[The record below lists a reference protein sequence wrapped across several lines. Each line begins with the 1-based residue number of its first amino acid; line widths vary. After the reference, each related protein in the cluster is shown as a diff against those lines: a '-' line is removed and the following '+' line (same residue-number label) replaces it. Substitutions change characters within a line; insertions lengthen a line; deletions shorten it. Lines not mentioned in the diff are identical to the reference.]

1 MVPSLLQ
8 ADPSARQSTRGSPVS
23 GRTRGRGDLHNRG
36 VSVPVLDGVRR
47 RLGDRL
53 FARVAGPEGP
63 RRRDRIHGTPGPRW
77 FAEDSPVRQV
87 HGDASMF
94 VGGIRA
100 LLLQSLHPLAMA
112 GVADHSGFQGD
123 PWGRLQRTSHF
134 LAVTTFGRA
143 EDAASMVHAVRRVH
157 ETVVGTAPDGR
168 PYAASDPHLLRWVH
182 DAEIDSF
189 LRAHQRYG
197 AAPLDQR
204 GRDRYVAE
212 VARVAEELGVTD
224 PPRSEAE
231 LAAQLDAFRSELA
244 GTRQARETARF
255 LLLRPPLPLPARVP
269 YAALSAAA
277 VSLLPG
283 WARRMLLLPRLP
295 VTEAVLVP
303 TAGAAVTRTIRWAMS
318 PDAGAPAPGRP

>member
-1 MVPSLLQ
+1 VAIL
-8 ADPSARQSTRGSPVS
+8 DR
-23 GRTRGRGDLHNRG
+23 

-63 RRRDRIHGTPGPRW
+63 RRRQRIHGTPGPRW
-77 FAEDSPVRQV
+77 FPEGSPIRQV

-94 VGGIRA
+94 VGGLRA

-143 EDAASMVHAVRRVH
+143 ADAEAMVAAVRRVH
-157 ETVVGTAPDGR
+157 ETVVGSTADGT

-182 DAEIDSF
+182 VAEVDSF
-189 LRAHQRYG
+189 LTAHQRYG
-197 AAPLDQR
+197 DRPLDQP
-204 GRDRYVAE
+204 GRDTYVAQ
-212 VARVAEELGVTD
+212 AAKVAEALGVTG

-231 LAAQLDAFRSELA
+231 LVEQLA
-244 GTRQARETARF
+244 GYRPELRSTPEARETARF
-255 LLLRPPLPLPARVP
+255 LLLHPPLPLLARAP

-277 VSLLPG
+277 VNLLPG
-283 WARRMLLLPRLP
+283 WARRELGLPRLP
-295 VTEAVLVP
+295 VTEALVVRG
-303 TAGAAVTRTIRWAMS
+303 AGELVTRTIRWAM
-318 PDAGAPAPGRP
+318 APAD